1 VEVSFD
7 NTNERIKQLTITQ
20 DLDGDLYDVFWDP
33 RIMPPKLFMPAE
45 YPRLPA
51 IDIGRQ
57 VTAQDISKHFI
68 DFMKNDNIGLLANQL
83 LVVSDRM
90 PTGSMDENCIAISE
104 LMSTALDYPKT
115 GIVVCDGCAYFLR
128 AFWQEQTPLTT
139 LG

>member
-1 VEVSFD
+1 M
-7 NTNERIKQLTITQ
+7 RLT

-33 RIMPPKLFMPAE
+33 RILPPRLFLPAE

-57 VTAQDISKHFI
+57 VNSQDISKHFI

-83 LVVSDRM
+83 LVISDRM
-90 PTGSMDENCIAISE
+90 TVGTMDENCIAISE

-115 GIVVCDGCAYFLR
+115 GIVVSSEGQANNRILER
-128 AFWQEQTPLTT
+128 IKLS
-139 LG
+139 